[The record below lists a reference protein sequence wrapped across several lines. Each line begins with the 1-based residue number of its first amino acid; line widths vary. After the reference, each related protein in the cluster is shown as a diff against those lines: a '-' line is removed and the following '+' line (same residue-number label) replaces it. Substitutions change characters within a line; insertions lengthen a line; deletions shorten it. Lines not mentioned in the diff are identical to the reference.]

1 MDDCIFCK
9 ILKKE
14 IPADIV
20 HEDDDLIAFSDI
32 NPKAK
37 IHILIVPKKHIDTIK
52 DLKED
57 EADEVLVG
65 KMVLAAR
72 NIAKEKNLDGY
83 QLLYNVGESA
93 GQIIFHIHL
102 HRAILCLL
110 NVIFFRVEFR
120 HHGWSFRHV

>member
-1 MDDCIFCK
+1 MDDCLFCK
-9 ILKKE
+9 IINKE
-14 IPADIV
+14 IPSEIAY
-20 HEDDDLIAFSDI
+20 EDDDLIAFNDI

-37 IHILIVPKKHIDTIK
+37 THVLIVPKKHIDTIK

-83 QLLYNVGESA
+83 QLLFNVGKSA

-102 HRAILCLL
+102 HLIS
-110 NVIFFRVEFR
+110 N
-120 HHGWSFRHV
+120 G

>member
-1 MDDCIFCK
+1 MDDCLFCK
-9 ILKKE
+9 IINKE
-14 IPADIV
+14 IPSEIIY
-20 HEDDDLIAFSDI
+20 EDDDLIAFNDI

-37 IHILIVPKKHIDTIK
+37 THVLIVPRKHIDTIK

-65 KMVLAAR
+65 KMTLAAR

-83 QLLYNVGESA
+83 QLLFNVGESA

-102 HRAILCLL
+102 HLMS
-110 NVIFFRVEFR
+110 N
-120 HHGWSFRHV
+120 G